1 MTPSIQKL
9 QVSTF
14 DWTSSSQVPHLALKT
29 SEMFPIEISLSFKE
43 TIPDVA
49 TTSVVVYNWKRL
61 KKLLLKNIRTKYQQ
75 HQIRLFEQWDEMY
88 LNSVQQ
94 H

>member
-49 TTSVVVYNWKRL
+49 TTSVVVYN
-61 KKLLLKNIRTKYQQ
+61 
-75 HQIRLFEQWDEMY
+75 
-88 LNSVQQ
+88 
-94 H
+94 